1 MLKITPDLILYPL
14 KLGGV
19 LQRVPMP
26 ICERKQY
33 TFAVK
38 WVIKLLR
45 DKYGSVTT
53 NNVAEALISAI
64 YGKGLSIEKKMSV
77 YEVSTSNRHLTKFF
91 KFR

>member
-1 MLKITPDLILYPL
+1 
-14 KLGGV
+14 
-19 LQRVPMP
+19 MP

-53 NNVAEALISAI
+53 DNIAETLVSAI
-64 YGKGLSIEKKMSV
+64 YGKGLSIDKKMSV
-77 YEVSTSNRHLTKFF
+77 YEISTSNRHLTKFF
-91 KFR
+91 KY